1 MVAVIREGCS
11 IQSGLSARS
20 LRSGDESP
28 SRKGEEMS
36 DKFWEWILWVSV
48 AAVGDAVV
56 RHFAPMYPHLYLNAL
71 AFVIVLNIGKHL
83 GRIDK

>member
-1 MVAVIREGCS
+1 
-11 IQSGLSARS
+11 
-20 LRSGDESP
+20 
-28 SRKGEEMS
+28 MS